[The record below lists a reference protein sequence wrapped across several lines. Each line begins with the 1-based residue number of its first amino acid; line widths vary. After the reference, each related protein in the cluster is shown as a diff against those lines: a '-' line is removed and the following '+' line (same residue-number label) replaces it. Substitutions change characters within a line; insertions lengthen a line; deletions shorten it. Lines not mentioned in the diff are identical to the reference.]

1 MRVGLL
7 EQLVDDDCA
16 SEIAVANGV
25 ESVKEA
31 SMNNVF
37 VHNGNDE
44 FFTKAIR
51 EIIGQLDCE
60 FPSGIFSNTFEN
72 VA

>member
-7 EQLVDDDCA
+7 EQLVDDNCA
-16 SEIAVANGV
+16 SEIAVADGV
-25 ESVKEA
+25 ESVKKA
-31 SMNNVF
+31 LVDNVL
-37 VHNGNDE
+37 VHDGDDE

-51 EIIGQLDCE
+51 EIIGQLDCK